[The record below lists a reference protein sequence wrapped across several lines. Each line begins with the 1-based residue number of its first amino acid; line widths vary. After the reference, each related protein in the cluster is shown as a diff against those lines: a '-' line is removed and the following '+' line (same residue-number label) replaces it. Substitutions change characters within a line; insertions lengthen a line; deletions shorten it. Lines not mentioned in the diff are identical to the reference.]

1 MEFTLSVTLKVSD
14 PYTFSKSRI
23 VGRNNK
29 NLVSL
34 NGN

>member
-1 MEFTLSVTLKVSD
+1 MNLTFSVTLKVSD
-14 PYTFSKSRI
+14 SYAFSKSRI

-29 NLVSL
+29 KLVSL